1 MCQMYKI
8 IRNKYVFGYFLNPF
22 IFFSLRSLLLLVD
35 ALPLSLKNLLLIFG
49 PAMFFN
55 VANFYVIVW
64 NLAIDF

>member
-8 IRNKYVFGYFLNPF
+8 IRNKYVFGYFLNPVDHSF
-22 IFFSLRSLLLLVD
+22 FFSLRSLLLLVD

-55 VANFYVIVW
+55 VANFYVIV
-64 NLAIDF
+64 